1 MGVSMKRPVS
11 CCDSVATGQK
21 ANELDLLHLKG
32 EQHYYEVRTQFDHI
46 HLACFQCGRIEEFS
60 SPLFDELKAEIS
72 RQKGFQIQVVR
83 LEVGGRCS
91 SCRDSIHHRE
101 DRKGEARSG
110 NGRANR
116 LNK

>member
-72 RQKGFQIQVVR
+72 RQKEFQIHVVR
-83 LEVGGRCS
+83 LGVGGRCS
-91 SCRDSIHHRE
+91 LCRDSTNR
-101 DRKGEARSG
+101 REARREKSSG
-110 NGRANR
+110 RNGRTKA
-116 LNK
+116 